1 MINVARQVRQRGVPG
16 CFRIPPPPGW
26 AEERQVH
33 GRRPSRRMSLK
44 HPCSRERTSTVEST
58 VAATFSIV
66 RGMPTNV
73 TPPSPL
79 SAECERASLLFSS
92 SGRRRP
98 PEIDHPRLVRGP
110 RRYPPARLRT
120 VAERGHHDGHG
131 SGTNAIHLVISGSG
145 LPRTASTV
153 RFSEAVSQQSHCLE

>member
-16 CFRIPPPPGW
+16 CFRIPPGW

-58 VAATFSIV
+58 AAATCSIV
-66 RGMPTNV
+66 RGMPANV

-79 SAECERASLLFSS
+79 SAECERTSLLFSS

-98 PEIDHPRLVRGP
+98 PEIGYPRLVRGP
-110 RRYPPARLRT
+110 LRYSSERLRI
-120 VAERGHHDGHG
+120 VAKHGHHDGQ
-131 SGTNAIHLVISGSG
+131 SNGTGAIHLVISGSG

-153 RFSEAVSQQSHCLE
+153 RFSEAVSQQPHRLE

>member
-79 SAECERASLLFSS
+79 SAECERTSLLFSS

-110 RRYPPARLRT
+110 RRYSSARLRI
-120 VAERGHHDGHG
+120 VAKHGHHDGQG
-131 SGTNAIHLVISGSG
+131 NGTGAIHPVISGSG
-145 LPRTASTV
+145 LLLTASSACI
-153 RFSEAVSQQSHCLE
+153 SETVSQQSHPLE